1 MKLHILYLYWPE
13 CPSHEEGLLRL
24 RNVISENHI
33 DADLRTKIIETEEDA
48 EKYQFAGSPTFIIN
62 GKDLYPAESGKQTPA
77 LDCRV
82 YRLPDGRISPL
93 PSEEMIRGA
102 LLREIT
108 NAGISNQ

>member
-1 MKLHILYLYWPE
+1 MKLNILYLYWPE

-24 RNVISENHI
+24 RNVVSEFHLS
-33 DADLRTKIIETEEDA
+33 ADIRTMVIETEADA

-62 GKDLYPAESGKQTPA
+62 GKDLDPAAAGGKTSA
-77 LDCRV
+77 LTCRV
-82 YRLPDGRISPL
+82 YRLPDGRMSPL

-108 NAGISNQ
+108 NAGNSDQ